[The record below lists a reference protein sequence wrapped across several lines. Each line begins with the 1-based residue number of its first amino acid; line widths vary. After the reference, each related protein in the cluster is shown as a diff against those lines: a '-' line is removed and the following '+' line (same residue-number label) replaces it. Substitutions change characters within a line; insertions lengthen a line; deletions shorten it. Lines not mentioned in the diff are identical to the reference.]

1 LINKTIGFYTSTFET
16 RDGISESVKK
26 LRDQGSGI
34 KYYRVEKQK
43 LDKQGY

>member
-26 LRDQGSGI
+26 LRDQGSGLRDQI
-34 KYYRVEKQK
+34 LPCRKTKVR
-43 LDKQGY
+43 